1 MQGACGHE
9 VASVAE
15 RCDDETG
22 AVAQVLAV
30 EELGVDGA
38 DVKVVVE
45 PVVSSF
51 RILFI

>member
-1 MQGACGHE
+1 MQGACGRE

-30 EELGVDGA
+30 EELGA

-51 RILFI
+51 TILFF

>member
-45 PVVSSF
+45 PVSSF
-51 RILFI
+51 SILFF